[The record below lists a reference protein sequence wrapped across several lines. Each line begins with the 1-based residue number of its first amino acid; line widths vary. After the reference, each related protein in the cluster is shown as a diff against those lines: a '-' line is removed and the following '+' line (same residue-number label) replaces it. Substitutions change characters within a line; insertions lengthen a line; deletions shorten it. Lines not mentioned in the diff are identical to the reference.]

1 MILYLPINTN
11 AHPVRNRTCGL
22 LVSRQTGHWNGGIAM
37 KEKWKKFR
45 MGVAAQCVGMLVLG
59 IVLVA
64 WPGISAL
71 TVCMVLGAI
80 CILAGIYELARYFKL
95 GAAGVFFRFDSL
107 FGICSILAGIFLLLH
122 PYGAAKLLPIAAG
135 LFVLSRSI
143 QDIQTAFGMR
153 SAHVASWGAVL
164 AIGLIDLVFAVL
176 LLANPFG
183 GAAALMVFIGI
194 VLIISGL
201 RHGYMVYCISRA
213 VKASRNDDV
222 IDVEWKS
229 LD

>member
-1 MILYLPINTN
+1 
-11 AHPVRNRTCGL
+11 
-22 LVSRQTGHWNGGIAM
+22 M

-45 MGVAAQCVGMLVLG
+45 MGVAVQCAGMLALG
-59 IVLVA
+59 IVMVA

-71 TVCMVLGAI
+71 TVCMVLGVI
-80 CILAGIYELARYFKL
+80 CILAGVYEIARYFKL

-107 FGICSILAGIFLLLH
+107 FGVCSILAGIFLLLH
-122 PYGAAKLLPIAAG
+122 PYGAVKILPVVAG
-135 LFVLSRSI
+135 LYILSRSI
-143 QDIQTAFGMR
+143 QDIQTAFGMHR
-153 SAHVASWGAVL
+153 AHVAAWGAVL
-164 AIGLIDLVFAVL
+164 ALGIVDLVFAVL
-176 LLANPFG
+176 LLVNPFG

-201 RHGYMVYCISRA
+201 RHGYMVYCISKA